1 MKSLPSSVIRT
12 ETSLVRSR
20 LPLPQLPRTWD
31 AERSSALSSRPVTLF
46 PPKTSGP
53 PAGSTATVSQ
63 PLPTAVVGKTRPG
76 TPGKGISL
84 GAKYGSGTASDGKC
98 ISLAFAGNGIMPGGT
113 GAPSTTLAPLGTLTN
128 LGNSAPLGTL
138 ITTPGSLATL
148 ALTPRGGRT
157 IFGTPILGWA
167 PNIQSLA
174 TDSAARPSSQ
184 VAE

>member
-84 GAKYGSGTASDGKC
+84 GAKYGSGTASDGR
-98 ISLAFAGNGIMPGGT
+98 
-113 GAPSTTLAPLGTLTN
+113 PLH
-128 LGNSAPLGTL
+128 
-138 ITTPGSLATL
+138 
-148 ALTPRGGRT
+148 
-157 IFGTPILGWA
+157 
-167 PNIQSLA
+167 
-174 TDSAARPSSQ
+174 DSRPSGHSDESGQ
-184 VAE
+184 FRPSGNTDHHAR